1 MTRSICRLD
10 DFKDNCGFG
19 LIAHSKGNASHK
31 LLQNA
36 IEALTCMT
44 HRGGVAADG
53 KTGDGCGLLMQ
64 KPDGFLRTV
73 VKQPSTLSCPIP
85 MRSVQLCLALT
96 KSEKRKVNSKRR
108 AEGQGLSVIGG
119 ARCRQIIAVLAPL
132 AESLPAFEQIFI
144 DKVLKTKKHLR
155 TKKHLQ
161 RVYIWVDAR
170 QKTAMTTKISI

>member
-1 MTRSICRLD
+1 MRRLD

-64 KPDGFLRTV
+64 KPDAFLRSV
-73 VKQPSTLSCPIP
+73 VKHECRFAQTYAVGAVMLST
-85 MRSVQLCLALT
+85 
-96 KSEKRKVNSKRR
+96 
-108 AEGQGLSVIGG
+108 
-119 ARCRQIIAVLAPL
+119 
-132 AESLPAFEQIFI
+132 
-144 DKVLKTKKHLR
+144 D
-155 TKKHLQ
+155 
-161 RVYIWVDAR
+161 
-170 QKTAMTTKISI
+170 